1 MAQSQP
7 QIDMPVM
14 TEDRGK
20 FSPVQ
25 KLVISEVLVVIII
38 AISILIFG
46 AMYAQKPVVE
56 QKEILKTA
64 LNVEAFELATID
76 VQELLTGFGTVQ
88 ADREVILAAQV
99 SGEIVEINPQ
109 LKVGYTVLAED
120 TLLTPDGPS
129 RRQAAELLVKIDPR
143 EYQQRLDQ
151 SANRIAETE
160 TDIERLTVQQD
171 SVDRQLEKSKAVLKT
186 LREEY
191 DRVQRAVALRA
202 ASPSDLNRSLL
213 DLQRYEDTVIQ
224 LESQVAV
231 IPHQIAAA
239 KQRLLT
245 SRSEQSRAADDL
257 AKTEVKPP
265 FGGVLSEVLVELGQY
280 VRAGEPLL
288 RLTSVTQVEVPISL
302 SFDDFLQLDKVLAA
316 GNKPAVSLSE
326 NETADSRWQGFVVRA
341 SPEADSV
348 SRTVQVFVEIR
359 NTTDAARLLPGTFV
373 HARIDGDTYE
383 GKLLIPREAISDGQ
397 VYVIDANNVTHRKSI
412 TVGRRL
418 HSMVIVEEGLEA
430 GERIALTNLD
440 ILEDGRTVV
449 VQSVRSP
456 QDEIQALRSPEIR
469 LLNPAIP

>member
-1 MAQSQP
+1 
-7 QIDMPVM
+7 M
-14 TEDRGK
+14 TGDHGK
-20 FSPVQ
+20 YSPVQ
-25 KLVISEVLVVIII
+25 KLIISEVLVVVI
-38 AISILIFG
+38 ILISLLTFG
-46 AMYAQKPVVE
+46 ALYAQKPVVE
-56 QKEILKTA
+56 QKEILATA
-64 LNVEAFELATID
+64 LNVEAYELAAID
-76 VQELLTGFGTVQ
+76 VQELLTGFGTAQ

-120 TLLTPDGPS
+120 TLLSPDGPS
-129 RRQAAELLVKIDPR
+129 RRQAAELLAKIDPR

-151 SANRIAETE
+151 SANRIAETQ
-160 TDIERLTVQQD
+160 TDIERLAVQQD
-171 SVDRQLEKSKAVLKT
+171 SVDRQLQKSKAVLKT

-191 DRVQRAVALRA
+191 DRVQRAVALKA

-224 LESQVAV
+224 LESQVAA

-245 SRSEQSRAADDL
+245 SQSEQNRAADDL

-288 RLTSVTQVEVPISL
+288 RLTSVTQVEVPVSL
-302 SFDDFLQLDKVLAA
+302 SSDDFLQLDKVLAA

-326 NETADSRWQGFVVRA
+326 NETAESRWHGFVVRA

-359 NTTDAARLLPGTFV
+359 NTSDASRLLPGTFV
-373 HARIDGDTYE
+373 HARIDGDIHE
-383 GKLLIPREAISDGQ
+383 NKLLIPREAIVDGH
-397 VYVIDANNVTHRKSI
+397 VYVIDTENVTHRKPVK
-412 TVGRRL
+412 TGRRL
-418 HSMVIVEEGLEA
+418 HSMVIIEEGLEA
-430 GERIALTNLD
+430 GDRIALTNLD

-449 VQSVRSP
+449 VQSIRSP
-456 QDEIQALRSPEIR
+456 TDEIQSLRSPEIR
-469 LLNPAIP
+469 LLNSTMP